1 MILIEG
7 PRLRIRRADLSD
19 LNFILDLQVKP
30 ENVKFIVPF
39 SQEFHTKIL
48 TSNCAKSM
56 DVIIEERESNLPV
69 GYFMLSEMDNPHN
82 KIELTQG
89 IIDKKN
95 CGYGR
100 ETFTLLLK
108 WIFGVKKY
116 HRAFLDCKEYNSV
129 GLHLYE
135 SLGFKREGVMRDVIL
150 TNGVYEN
157 LILFG
162 ILDSEFP
169 TNI

>member
-7 PRLRIRRADLSD
+7 SNLRLRRADLSD

-39 SQEFHTKIL
+39 SKEFHTKTL
-48 TSNCAKSM
+48 NSDCAKNM
-56 DVIIEERESNLPV
+56 DVIVEERESNDSV

-82 KIELTQG
+82 KVEITHV
-89 IIDKKN
+89 IMDKKGL
-95 CGYGR
+95 GYGR
-100 ETFTLLLK
+100 EALTLLLN
-108 WIFGVKKY
+108 WIFGERNY

-129 GLHLYE
+129 ALRLYE
-135 SLGFKREGVMRDVIL
+135 NLGFKREGVMRDVIL

-157 LILFG
+157 LVLLG
-162 ILDSEFP
+162 MLDREFQAK
-169 TNI
+169 I

>member
-7 PRLRIRRADLSD
+7 SRLRIRRADLSD

-30 ENVKFIVPF
+30 ENLKFIVPF
-39 SQEFHTKIL
+39 DKDFHTKIL
-48 TSNCAKSM
+48 TSNCTKNM
-56 DVIIEERESNLPV
+56 DVIIEEIASGVAV

-82 KIELTQG
+82 KIEITHV
-89 IIDKKN
+89 IIAKKN

-100 ETFTLLLK
+100 ESLQLLLK
-108 WIFGVKKY
+108 WIFDVKKY
-116 HRAFLDCKEYNSV
+116 HRAFLDCKEYNSIA
-129 GLHLYE
+129 LHLYE

-157 LILFG
+157 LVLLG
-162 ILDSEFP
+162 ILDREFKEQ
-169 TNI
+169 I